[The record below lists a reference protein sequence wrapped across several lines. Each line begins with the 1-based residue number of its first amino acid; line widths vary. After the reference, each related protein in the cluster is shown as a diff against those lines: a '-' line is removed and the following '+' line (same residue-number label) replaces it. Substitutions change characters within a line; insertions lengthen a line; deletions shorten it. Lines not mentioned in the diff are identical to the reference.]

1 MSSLRLAHLLQHF
14 YRHSIPCLPVMDGH
28 EQLIG
33 FVYRSDIDR
42 FGADLDRLQQEHSQ
56 IPEWL
61 VRADLAEDALSL
73 LVEKAPVPVLD
84 LQGRE
89 AVRWNRT
96 DLYRRI
102 AEFEEHRRAHPVVE
116 AAPVAAPTER
126 ETEGDWLSRLVLGCI
141 PHPLLATDLN
151 GRTLFYNENFI
162 KRILERG
169 PFKNTLA
176 LAESYFLEVN
186 RNALART
193 YSAGPHPV
201 DLLFVSLPDLHLTL
215 EIATLE
221 RDRSVMGYLYLFHDP
236 EVAGLPH
243 EITSRLEA
251 GMDLDSIM
259 EDMEAGIIASML
271 RRTGQNVS
279 HAAKALGVNRS
290 TLQNKIRRL
299 DLSTRFHRK
308 VDGPV
313 RRIRRS
319 RAMLEEERS
328 GMIPPGDFD
337 FDGATTADDSGAGRP
352 HQDARADHGG
362 KATAASS
369 QAAQDRA
376 PGEKK
381 ATGHSKKGKRER
393 GAKPTAKKKGR

>member
-1 MSSLRLAHLLQHF
+1 
-14 YRHSIPCLPVMDGH
+14 MDG
-28 EQLIG
+28 QGLLIG
-33 FVYRSDIDR
+33 FIYRSDIDR
-42 FGADLDRLQQEHSQ
+42 SGADLERLQQEHSR

-61 VRADLAEDALSL
+61 LRTDVAEDVLAV

-89 AVRWNRT
+89 TERWNRS

-102 AEFEEHRRAHPVVE
+102 AEFEEIVRE
-116 AAPVAAPTER
+116 ASATNAGAGTPSPAPQVER

-141 PHPLLATDLN
+141 PHPLLATDLD
-151 GRTLFYNENFI
+151 GHTLFYNENFI

-176 LAESYFLEVN
+176 LAESYFTEVN

-299 DLSTRFHRK
+299 DLGKRFHRK

-328 GMIPPGDFD
+328 PSIPPGDFT
-337 FDGATTADDSGAGRP
+337 FDGVDAAGDGEAGTGSAAERESPAKGKGAKKSDASTKKAKADAPAKSAGR
-352 HQDARADHGG
+352 
-362 KATAASS
+362 
-369 QAAQDRA
+369 
-376 PGEKK
+376 
-381 ATGHSKKGKRER
+381 
-393 GAKPTAKKKGR
+393 KKKGR